1 MEKLSKS
8 TSASRAPSI
17 GDDNIHSRNNSNN
30 TQQSPNLTLTRIG
43 NDSNNNSA
51 AATAATTTTTTIN
64 NNSTS
69 SIAAVAQQ
77 LQQQQQQQRLSP
89 PQLES
94 QLDNE
99 RGGGEEY
106 EILCNEMVLPLTM
119 TLAAVRQFVWKQ
131 SSELVMHYRRKRI

>member
-17 GDDNIHSRNNSNN
+17 GDDNIHLRNNSNN

-43 NDSNNNSA
+43 NDNNNNSA
-51 AATAATTTTTTIN
+51 SATATATATTIN

-77 LQQQQQQQRLSP
+77 LQQQQRLSP